1 MSTMRF
7 SLQMVMQI
15 SEEATGEFDPLGTL
29 FVLVLIVVFGYIA
42 RWTWKR
48 ADTSDGARRW
58 GWRIVTL
65 VFGGVALIGI
75 FSLAINLLA
84 ALGIL

>member
-1 MSTMRF
+1 
-7 SLQMVMQI
+7 MQI
-15 SEEATGEFDPLGTL
+15 GEEATGEFDPLGTL
-29 FVLVLIVVFGYIA
+29 FILVLIVVFAFIA

-48 ADTSDGARRW
+48 ADTSDGVRQW
-58 GWRIVTL
+58 GWRIATL
-65 VFGGVALIGI
+65 VFGGVALIAI